1 MGGFIFAKKNP
12 QKGNNLSKKAQS
24 SVEGN
29 INKNPQ
35 DIA

>member
-1 MGGFIFAKKNP
+1 MGGFVFAKKNS

-24 SVEGN
+24 TVEGN
-29 INKNPQ
+29 INKNTQ